1 MSEAKPLKMANA
13 GEEKLCLDSEPPK
26 NFENGPETKPS
37 KPKQQAKPE
46 AKVKIALVS
55 CGTEYGGVQ
64 PAFEAAAAK
73 VNAEFIYPEIDVAV
87 LDTIGKDFGIE
98 AASGDLRLMMAR
110 AQAVVR
116 GETIADGVFVTTCFR
131 CAEAAI
137 VRNEVRRYIHK
148 YSDVPVISY
157 SFTEQTDAA
166 TLYTRFEALT
176 TIAKRRHLLAREV
189 QHGITAGIDSGS
201 TTTKAVI
208 MKDNKILGF
217 GWVPS
222 NEVIES
228 AEKALTQALEMSGID
243 RSEIQALGTTGYG
256 RYLAGEHYNA
266 DLIQEEIT
274 TNSKGAVYLANVQK
288 GPATVI
294 DIGGMDNKAISVED
308 GIPGMFTMGGI
319 CAGASGRFFETVAKR
334 LNVDITELG
343 DLAMKG
349 MQENVSMNSYCIV
362 FGTQSLVNSLA
373 KGALPKDVAA
383 AACRSVVEQIYQQQL
398 QEVDVKEPVIL
409 VGGSSLIK
417 GVPRELS
424 NLLNVKVIVPENSH
438 LIGAVG
444 AALLASG
451 FVEE

>member
-26 NFENGPETKPS
+26 NFEDGPETKPS
-37 KPKQQAKPE
+37 KPKHPKPE

-64 PAFEAAAAK
+64 PAFEEAAAK
-73 VNAEFIYPEIDVAV
+73 VNAEFIYPEIDIGS

-137 VRNEVRRYIHK
+137 VRNEVRRYIHQK
-148 YSDVPVISY
+148 SDIPVISY
-157 SFTEQTDAA
+157 SFTEQTDAV

-208 MKDNKILGF
+208 MKDNKIIGV
-217 GWVPS
+217 GWGPT
-222 NEVIES
+222 NEVLES
-228 AEKALTQALEMSGID
+228 AEKALVEALEMAKID

-256 RYLAGEHYNA
+256 RYLVGEHYKA

-349 MQENVSMNSYCIV
+349 MQENVKMNSYCIV

-444 AALLASG
+444 AALLSSG